1 MPEHVMCYRTTAVSS
16 ARSTFREFRAQT
28 TRTAFCNTQK
38 PVNRLNVQR
47 SRSCLTSIS
56 KMATSWKIF
65 GRRTSKWTNLGFQRP
80 MSTGATEATSN
91 LARFK
96 RLAIGTCGLCA
107 AGGVFWSQYRQHRWG
122 KVGAFPSTTV
132 LALEV
137 QRKPED
143 YANYP
148 ISDKEERFRS
158 FASID
163 YNGQIYMTMQDFLE
177 SVTEENPRPRIGR
190 FRLQA
195 EKVKYMLDNTPGK
208 KKGST
213 TQLFRTIMDKGIISY
228 TEYLFLLCILTKP
241 KAGYEVAFKMF
252 DRDGNNKIDRREFL
266 LMEEIFRK
274 KTESDKSNELVSLL
288 TKYRYTPK
296 PALRDARNLKTR
308 SSTQPELQVQET
320 TLLRYFFGAKGT
332 ETLNYTCFC
341 TFMDN
346 LQAEVLELE
355 FYEFSKG
362 MPTISE
368 SEFAHILLR
377 YTNMEEY
384 KMQEFIHRVQ
394 ERMPEEKG
402 INFENFKDFFQF
414 LNNLDDFQIVLRMFT
429 FADQPMNEGE
439 FGRAVQIAT
448 GHFLD
453 PHVVHTVFQIF
464 DMDGD
469 GKLSQNEFL
478 GVMKNRIHRGFREH
492 LQKPVG
498 WQGFKACVKQE
509 LKQK

>member
-1 MPEHVMCYRTTAVSS
+1 
-16 ARSTFREFRAQT
+16 
-28 TRTAFCNTQK
+28 
-38 PVNRLNVQR
+38 
-47 SRSCLTSIS
+47 
-56 KMATSWKIF
+56 MATYVCSSLWRKL
-65 GRRTSKWTNLGFQRP
+65 RTNLHFLRQFSSRQ
-80 MSTGATEATSN
+80 SSVATSSSRVK
-91 LARFK
+91 A
-96 RLAIGTCGLCA
+96 LAIGACTFCA
-107 AGGVFWSQYRQHRWG
+107 TGGFFWMKCRPQIRRGGVFPLR
-122 KVGAFPSTTV
+122 TV
-132 LALEV
+132 NAIEV
-137 QRKPED
+137 QRAADD
-143 YANYP
+143 YSNYP
-148 ISDKEERFRS
+148 ISDKEERFRA
-158 FASID
+158 FASCE

-190 FRLQA
+190 FQLQD
-195 EKVKYMLDNTPGK
+195 EKVKFMLNNTISK
-208 KKGST
+208 KKES

-252 DRDGNNKIDRREFL
+252 DRDGNKKIDRREFL

-274 KTESDKSNELVSLL
+274 KTESEKGNEFVSLL
-288 TKYRYTPK
+288 TKYRST
-296 PALRDARNLKTR
+296 LDSGSGE
-308 SSTQPELQVQET
+308 SSTGSGPTRELDMQVQET

-332 ETLNYTCFC
+332 DTLDYATFC
-341 TFMDN
+341 MFMDN

-368 SEFAHILLR
+368 AEFAHVLLR
-377 YTNMEEY
+377 YTNMDED
-384 KMQEFIHRVQ
+384 KMKEFIQTVR

-402 INFENFKDFFQF
+402 INFMNFKDFFQF
-414 LNNLDDFQIVLRMFT
+414 LNNLDDFEIVLKMFA
-429 FADQPMNEGE
+429 FADQPMNEAE
-439 FGRAVQIAT
+439 FGRAVQVAT
-448 GHFLD
+448 GHILD

-464 DMDGD
+464 DKDGD

-478 GVMKNRIHRGFREH
+478 GVMKNRIHRGFRTEH

>member
-274 KTESDKSNELVSLL
+274 KTESDKSNEL
-288 TKYRYTPK
+288 
-296 PALRDARNLKTR
+296 
-308 SSTQPELQVQET
+308 ELQVQET

>member
-274 KTESDKSNELVSLL
+274 KTESDKSNELV
-288 TKYRYTPK
+288 
-296 PALRDARNLKTR
+296 
-308 SSTQPELQVQET
+308 QET